1 MKFLTKAV
9 TPKNREKLPRFI
21 VSSTNFQ
28 ATHDSHRARW
38 QSPGHHFPFPRGVL
52 SLAGRSSREREKGRE
67 RGSALTPRRI
77 ISVGT
82 DPNFWPA
89 RIFRPLRPTNFDQ
102 LTRKGMGS
110 RHFPPVHVY
119 IYIIYIPYM
128 PSPVFHTPPPAGCPP
143 AFTVYAVVCNARRGC
158 YGCDQRE
165 IKFLT
170 IETIPLRLAAC
181 LPACRARVF
190 LQHRENHRRR
200 TSWVHRSAASIN
212 PIPMR
217 VNVHACVQWMRA

>member
-1 MKFLTKAV
+1 MLQNILFLDVITVQNSSKIEKKKKIHQLLKFLTKAV

-119 IYIIYIPYM
+119 IYI
-128 PSPVFHTPPPAGCPP
+128 
-143 AFTVYAVVCNARRGC
+143 
-158 YGCDQRE
+158 
-165 IKFLT
+165 
-170 IETIPLRLAAC
+170 
-181 LPACRARVF
+181 
-190 LQHRENHRRR
+190 
-200 TSWVHRSAASIN
+200 
-212 PIPMR
+212 
-217 VNVHACVQWMRA
+217 

>member
-1 MKFLTKAV
+1 MTVPGSPFSISA
-9 TPKNREKLPRFI
+9 R
-21 VSSTNFQ
+21 
-28 ATHDSHRARW
+28 RAISGR
-38 QSPGHHFPFPRGVL
+38 PFVE
-52 SLAGRSSREREKGRE
+52 RERERSRE

-200 TSWVHRSAASIN
+200 TS
-212 PIPMR
+212 
-217 VNVHACVQWMRA
+217 